1 MDAVIGL
8 GQAGCNIAD
17 LFASHSQYEVF
28 KIDVGLEQGARSFPM
43 PQQNSSEEY
52 EKNCPSMKSFLKE
65 IKQGDNVLFIFG
77 GGGNIAGT
85 TLRILETIKDSN
97 ISILYIKP
105 DIELIGA
112 KKYMLDRIAY
122 YILQE
127 YARSGLFERMFVT
140 HNPSI
145 EDALGEVPVRGYFD
159 KLNEILVSTMHM
171 INVFR
176 NSRSEFENMSDP
188 ENHTRISTYG
198 VVDSDSGEEKL
209 FFPLDNIKEKV
220 YYIGVNQ
227 KSLNDGGFFKKLKE
241 NMKEKAEKE
250 NVRISYSI
258 HETKYEDNYAYV
270 VAHSDEIQG
279 EEKIK
284 KNKNNP

>member
-97 ISILYIKP
+97 ISTLYIKP

-112 KKYMLDRIAY
+112 KKWSSAKNV
-122 YILQE
+122 
-127 YARSGLFERMFVT
+127 S
-140 HNPSI
+140 
-145 EDALGEVPVRGYFD
+145 AL
-159 KLNEILVSTMHM
+159 
-171 INVFR
+171 
-176 NSRSEFENMSDP
+176 
-188 ENHTRISTYG
+188 
-198 VVDSDSGEEKL
+198 
-209 FFPLDNIKEKV
+209 
-220 YYIGVNQ
+220 
-227 KSLNDGGFFKKLKE
+227 
-241 NMKEKAEKE
+241 
-250 NVRISYSI
+250 
-258 HETKYEDNYAYV
+258 
-270 VAHSDEIQG
+270 
-279 EEKIK
+279 EKI
-284 KNKNNP
+284 

>member
-1 MDAVIGL
+1 
-8 GQAGCNIAD
+8 
-17 LFASHSQYEVF
+17 
-28 KIDVGLEQGARSFPM
+28 
-43 PQQNSSEEY
+43 QQNSSEEY